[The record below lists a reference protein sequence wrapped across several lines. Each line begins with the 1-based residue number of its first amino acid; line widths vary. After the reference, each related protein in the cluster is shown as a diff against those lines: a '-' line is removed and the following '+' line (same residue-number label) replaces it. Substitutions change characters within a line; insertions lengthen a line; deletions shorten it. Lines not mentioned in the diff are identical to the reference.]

1 MTDRPFG
8 QPAKPSVFAGFLR
21 LLRGDAAG
29 IMQFGHTPRAFLLS
43 LVPLIALPLVVAIA
57 TLASGA
63 FLRGISDLAAAVC
76 VLLLPP
82 VISHV
87 LAKRWNREAP
97 WLRFATAFNWC
108 HFGLSVLCMALLCMA
123 LLCMALLIGLG
134 IVFGSAGA
142 APGSGG
148 VVAVVALI
156 CLGIIGYGLWL
167 HWFVA
172 RWGLGVS
179 GGRAALVVVATYAG
193 TFTILIVRGVLLMD
207 RG

>member
-1 MTDRPFG
+1 MTDRPTG
-8 QPAKPSVFAGFLR
+8 QSPKPSVFEGLVR
-21 LLRGDAAG
+21 LARGDAAG

-43 LVPLIALPLVVAIA
+43 LIPLIALPLVVALG

-63 FLRGISDLAAAVC
+63 FLRGISDLSAAVC
-76 VLLLPP
+76 VLLVPP
-82 VISHV
+82 VITHA
-87 LAKRWNREAP
+87 LAKRWNREGP

-108 HFGLSVLCMALLCMA
+108 QFGLSV
-123 LLCMALLIGLG
+123 LCMALLIGLG

-142 APGSGG
+142 APGSNG
-148 VVAVVALI
+148 VVAAVALL
-156 CLGIIGYGLWL
+156 CLGIVGYGLWL

-179 GGRAALVVVATYAG
+179 GGRAVLVVIATYAG
-193 TFTILIVRGVLLMD
+193 TFTILIIRGVLLMD

>member
-108 HFGLSVLCMALLCMA
+108 QFGLSV
-123 LLCMALLIGLG
+123 LCMALLIGLG

-148 VVAVVALI
+148 VVAVVALL

-193 TFTILIVRGVLLMD
+193 TFTILIVRGVLLID